1 MAMQCSVKSRRTAPA
16 PLTNGR
22 IDPPWHLIPTA
33 AARRLH
39 QICVAKSSA
48 VLGEFG
54 LTPLQFGAMV
64 HLNRATGSPG
74 IEQNGLAAR
83 LNIDRNTAS
92 VLVEQLAS
100 SGVVT
105 RQVDGADRRVRL
117 LSLSPKG
124 EKLYGELLPAFAATN
139 AAILAPL
146 HLRERKQFM
155 DLLIRVIEGNLGDE
169 KLPSRSS
176 KARRRP
182 IART

>member
-1 MAMQCSVKSRRTAPA
+1 MTDGRT
-16 PLTNGR
+16 
-22 IDPPWHLIPTA
+22 DPPWHLIPTA

-39 QICVAKSSA
+39 QVCVAKSSA
-48 VLGEFG
+48 VLSESG

-74 IEQNGLAAR
+74 IEQNGLASR

-92 VLVEQLAS
+92 VLVEQLAR

-124 EKLYGELLPAFAATN
+124 EKLYGALLPAFAAVN

-146 HLRERKQFM
+146 PLRERKQFM
-155 DLLIRVIEGNLGDE
+155 DLLVRVIEGNLRDD
-169 KLPSRSS
+169 KPPSRPQ
-176 KARRRP
+176 KARQPP
-182 IART
+182 IGRT

>member
-1 MAMQCSVKSRRTAPA
+1 MQSSVKSRRKEPA
-16 PLTNGR
+16 PVMNGL

-48 VLGEFG
+48 MLGESG

-74 IEQNGLAAR
+74 IEQNALASR

-92 VLVEQLAS
+92 VLVEQLAR

-105 RQVDGADRRVRL
+105 RQIDGADRRVRL

-124 EKLYGELLPAFAATN
+124 EKLYSELLPAFAAAN

-146 HLRERKQFM
+146 PIRERKQFM
-155 DLLIRVIEGNLGDE
+155 DLLVRVIEGNLRDD
-169 KLPSRSS
+169 KSPSRSNR
-176 KARRRP
+176 ARQP
-182 IART
+182 IGRI

>member
-1 MAMQCSVKSRRTAPA
+1 MAD
-16 PLTNGR
+16 GR

-39 QICVAKSSA
+39 QICVARSSA
-48 VLGEFG
+48 MLGGSG

-74 IEQNGLAAR
+74 IEQNGLASR

-92 VLVEQLAS
+92 VLVEQLVS

-105 RQVDGADRRVRL
+105 RQVGGADRRVRV

-124 EKLYGELLPAFAATN
+124 EKLYGELLPAFAAAN

-146 HLRERKQFM
+146 PLRERRQFM
-155 DLLIRVIEGNLGDE
+155 DMLVRLIEGNLRDD
-169 KLPSRSS
+169 KPPSRPY
-176 KARRRP
+176 KARQPP
-182 IART
+182 IDRT